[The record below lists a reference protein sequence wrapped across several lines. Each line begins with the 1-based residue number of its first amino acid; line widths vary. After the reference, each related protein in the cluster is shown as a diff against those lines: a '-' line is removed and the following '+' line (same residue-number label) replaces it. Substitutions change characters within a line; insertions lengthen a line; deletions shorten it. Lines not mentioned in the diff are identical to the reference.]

1 MAGASK
7 QGLIRMFVLDTNHVS
22 ELIYR
27 TTAGLRLLQRL
38 DESVQDTAISAIT
51 VEESLRGWLAEIRR
65 QIEPRNQITAYQR
78 LTRQVEVFASWLV
91 LPWDDDAA
99 DRFDSLKSLRQQ
111 VGTQD
116 LKIACICL
124 AHDTLLLTRNLA
136 DFQRVPGLR
145 VENWLD

>member
-1 MAGASK
+1 
-7 QGLIRMFVLDTNHVS
+7 MFVLDTNHVS
-22 ELIYR
+22 ELTWR
-27 TTAGLRLLQRL
+27 TAAGLRLLQRL
-38 DESVQDTAISAIT
+38 NAADQDAAVSAIT
-51 VEESLRGWLAEIRR
+51 VEESLRGWLAQIRR
-65 QIEPRNQITAYQR
+65 NTEPRNQIPVYQR

-116 LKIACICL
+116 LKIACICF
-124 AHDTLLLTRNLA
+124 AHDATLHTRNVD
-136 DFQRVPGLR
+136 DFKQVPGLR

>member
-1 MAGASK
+1 
-7 QGLIRMFVLDTNHVS
+7 MFVLDTNHVS
-22 ELIYR
+22 EL
-27 TTAGLRLLQRL
+27 TWLTAAGLRLLQRL
-38 DESVQDTAISAIT
+38 DAADQDAAVSAIT
-51 VEESLRGWLAEIRR
+51 VEESLRGWLAQIRR
-65 QIEPRNQITAYQR
+65 NKEPRNQIPVYQR
-78 LTRQVEVFASWLV
+78 LIRQVEVFASWLV

-124 AHDTLLLTRNLA
+124 AHDATLLTRNVD
-136 DFQRVPGLR
+136 DFKQVPGLR

>member
-1 MAGASK
+1 
-7 QGLIRMFVLDTNHVS
+7 MFVLDTNHVG
-22 ELIYR
+22 ELTYR
-27 TTAGLRLLQRL
+27 TAAGLRLLQKL
-38 DESVQDTAISAIT
+38 DAANQDVAVTAIT

-65 QIEPRNQITAYQR
+65 RTDPRTQIAAYQR
-78 LTRQVEVFASWLV
+78 LIRQVEVFASWLV

-99 DRFDSLKSLRQQ
+99 DHFDSLKAFRQQ

-124 AHDTLLLTRNLA
+124 AHDATLLTRNID
-136 DFQRVPGLR
+136 DFKPVPGLR

>member
-1 MAGASK
+1 
-7 QGLIRMFVLDTNHVS
+7 MFVLDTNHVS
-22 ELIYR
+22 ELTYR
-27 TTAGLRLLQRL
+27 TAAGLRLLQKL
-38 DESVQDTAISAIT
+38 EAADQDAAVTAIT

-65 QIEPRNQITAYQR
+65 RTDPRTQIAAYQR
-78 LTRQVEVFASWLV
+78 LIRQVEVFASWLV

-124 AHDTLLLTRNLA
+124 AHDATLLTRNLA
-136 DFQRVPGLR
+136 DFKPVPGLR

>member
-1 MAGASK
+1 
-7 QGLIRMFVLDTNHVS
+7 MFVLDTNHVS

-27 TTAGLRLLQRL
+27 TAAGLRLLQRL
-38 DESVQDTAISAIT
+38 DGSNQDVTISAIT

-65 QIEPRNQITAYQR
+65 NAEPRNQIAAYQR
-78 LTRQVEVFASWLV
+78 LIRQVEVFASWLV
-91 LPWDDDAA
+91 LPWDEDAV
-99 DRFDSLKSLRQQ
+99 DCFDSLKSLRQQ

-124 AHDTLLLTRNLA
+124 AHDATLLTRNVN
-136 DFQRVPGLR
+136 DFTPVPGLR

>member
-1 MAGASK
+1 MV
-7 QGLIRMFVLDTNHVS
+7 VLDTNHSS
-22 ELIYR
+22 ELIFR
-27 TTAGLRLLQRL
+27 TPAGLRLFQRL
-38 DESVQDTAISAIT
+38 DEAATDAVVTVVT

-65 QIEPRNQITAYQR
+65 HTEPRRQIPAYQR
-78 LTRQVEVFASWLV
+78 LIPQVEIFASWLV

-99 DRFDSLKSLRQQ
+99 SHFDRLKALRQK

-124 AHDTLLLTRNLA
+124 VHEAILLTRNVA
-136 DFQRVPGLR
+136 DFLPVPGLR

>member
-1 MAGASK
+1 M
-7 QGLIRMFVLDTNHVS
+7 
-22 ELIYR
+22 
-27 TTAGLRLLQRL
+27 LQRL
-38 DESVQDTAISAIT
+38 DASEQDAAVSAIT

-65 QIEPRNQITAYQR
+65 LTDPRKQIAAYQR
-78 LTRQVEVFASWLV
+78 LIMQVEVFASWLI

-99 DRFDSLKSLRQQ
+99 DRFDALKPIRQQ

-124 AHDTLLLTRNLA
+124 AHDATLLTRNLA
-136 DFQRVPGLR
+136 DFIPVPGLR

>member
-1 MAGASK
+1 
-7 QGLIRMFVLDTNHVS
+7 MFVLDTNHVS
-22 ELIYR
+22 ELTWR
-27 TTAGLRLLQRL
+27 TAAGLRLLQRL
-38 DESVQDTAISAIT
+38 DAVDQDAAVSAIT
-51 VEESLRGWLAEIRR
+51 VEESLRGWLAQIRR
-65 QIEPRNQITAYQR
+65 NTEPRNQIPAYQR

-124 AHDTLLLTRNLA
+124 AHDATLLTRNLV
-136 DFQRVPGLR
+136 DFKPVPGLR